1 MIRQDMETHAS
12 SDSELLSAWIEHRRE
27 SAFHALVARYATL
40 VHMAA
45 KRTSGDES
53 IAADAS
59 QLVFILLAQKARS
72 LTSHPTLAGWLHIT
86 AVLKTR
92 DLVDR
97 ARRESRKRSHLQ
109 AAMETA
115 PSPTPQDTWREIQ
128 LVLDEALAALSDK
141 DRDILLLRF
150 YRSLTVREV
159 AATLGIATDAAQK
172 RIDRATERLR
182 GKLARRGVQTSG
194 TLSAAMLT
202 GFAADAQAVLPI
214 SVLASKAIAAGAV
227 SSGFLSWAVSLL
239 AAMKSTS
246 LIAPVGALVLAG
258 LLVGG
263 QRRTITTIQNENLIM
278 EKELASV
285 SALTGA
291 MPRSTKVVAKM
302 NSTNWEEIAAELA
315 EAASSGGG
323 RSRRASMI
331 FQQRLNKMSKDEI
344 VSAFEEVSALGLPPD
359 SWSALK
365 YSLLGTL
372 IELDPEYVVTRFF
385 HQLLDDP
392 TGASTLLSHALG
404 KWAAKDARNAAEWL
418 DQQVASGALE
428 GRQIDAL
435 GRMRLEFEG
444 VLIGALITTD
454 PAAAEVRL
462 ENLPAGQRQD
472 ATRYVG
478 RIQDGD
484 LLTYADLL
492 RSHLDLE
499 GSVRALSTQLSYF
512 GSSYEYT
519 KIDDFLDAIH
529 STPAERAAIAS
540 EIVQRK
546 FQSLFS
552 SRKIS
557 LVDLDE
563 MRVWIGSQSPAS
575 IDTLTGHTL
584 AQALDTNFP
593 LNFEEAAAL
602 ASHYQET
609 SRNDD
614 VLISFLQCIWNE
626 KYASQAKILA
636 GKISDITRR
645 NELLGRFKSQ

>member
-1 MIRQDMETHAS
+1 MEKPAP
-12 SDSELLSAWIEHRRE
+12 SDPELLADWLSQHRE
-27 SAFHALVARYATL
+27 SAFHALVARYAGL
-40 VHMAA
+40 VHATA
-45 KRTSGDES
+45 RRASGDDS
-53 IAADAS
+53 IAAEAS
-59 QLVFILLAQKARS
+59 QLTFISLAQKAKT
-72 LTSHPTLAGWLHIT
+72 LTSCTTLGGWLHLT
-86 AVLKTR
+86 AMLHAKNLTR
-92 DLVDR
+92 KSQ
-97 ARRESRKRSHLQ
+97 RETRKRQLLQ
-109 AAMETA
+109 TAMETE
-115 PSPTPQDTWREIQ
+115 STPPFQGIWQEIQ
-128 LVLDEALAALSDK
+128 PVLNDALASLSDK
-141 DRDILLLRF
+141 DRDVLLLRF
-150 YRSLTVREV
+150 YRSLSVREI

-172 RIDRATERLR
+172 RIDRATERLHD
-182 GKLARRGVQTSG
+182 KLTRRGVQTSG

-202 GFAADAQAVLPI
+202 GFAADAQAALPI
-214 SVLASKAIAAGAV
+214 SIFASKAIAAGAV

-239 AAMKSTS
+239 AALKSTS
-246 LIAPVGALVLAG
+246 LIPPVGALMLAS

-263 QRRTITTIQNENLIM
+263 QRGMIATIQNENFIM

-285 SALTGA
+285 SALTRA
-291 MPRSTKVVAKM
+291 MPRSTKVVARM
-302 NSTNWEEIAAELA
+302 NSANWEEIAAELA
-315 EAASSGGG
+315 EAVSSGGG

-331 FQQRLNKMSKDEI
+331 FQQRLNKMSRDEI

-392 TGASTLLSHALG
+392 TGASTLLTNALG
-404 KWAAKDARNAAEWL
+404 KWANKDATNAAEWL
-418 DQQVASGALE
+418 DQQVASGTLE

-444 VLIGALITTD
+444 VLIGSLITTN
-454 PAAAEVRL
+454 PAAAEARL
-462 ENLPAGQRQD
+462 KNLPAGQRLD
-472 ATRYVG
+472 ATQYVG
-478 RIQDGD
+478 KIQDGD

-499 GSVRALSTQLSYF
+499 GRMRALSIQLSYI
-512 GSSYEYT
+512 GSSYEYR
-519 KIDDFLDAIH
+519 KIDDFLDAID
-529 STPAERAAIAS
+529 SAPAERAAIAS

-546 FQSLFS
+546 FRSISS

-584 AQALDTNFP
+584 AQALNTNFP

-614 VLISFLQCIWNE
+614 VLISFLRCISNE
-626 KYASQAKILA
+626 KYTSQAKILA
-636 GKISDITRR
+636 GKISDHTRCS
-645 NELLGRFKSQ
+645 ELLGRFK